1 MFIELTDDQ
10 KEIRALA
17 RRFAEEKIWPI
28 AEQADHHEEL
38 DSGVIRQMGELG
50 FLGMA
55 VPEAYGG
62 GGMEYLSYVLAL
74 EEISR
79 GCPSHAA
86 VMVLANS
93 LFTHPVLTF
102 GTEGQKQKYLPGI
115 CSGALFGA
123 FALTEP
129 AAGSDAAALETT
141 ARADGDHFVL
151 NGTKIYVTNGS
162 LADVVIVF
170 ATVDRKLGYKGITAF
185 LIDKGTPGFSVG
197 TRERK
202 MGYKAS
208 PTCELILSDVR
219 VSRDAVLGEVGRG
232 FRIAMDS
239 LNSGRISIGAQALGI
254 ASAAFDRAL
263 QYAREREQ
271 FGRPLADF
279 QAIAFMLA
287 DMRTQFE
294 AARLLVYRAASL
306 KDRGV
311 DYVGEAAEAKLFA
324 TEMATAVCHKAVQI
338 HGGYGYIREYHVER
352 HYRDARVTE
361 IFEGTSEI
369 QRIVIARGLLGK

>member
-1 MFIELTDDQ
+1 MHCDLTDDQ
-10 KEIRALA
+10 NEVRALA

-28 AEQADHHEEL
+28 AEAADHAEEL
-38 DSGVIRQMGELG
+38 NLDVIREMGELG

-55 VPEAYGG
+55 VPEVYGG
-62 GGMEYLSYVLAL
+62 GGMDFLSYVVAL

-93 LFTHPVLTF
+93 LFTHPLLVF
-102 GTEGQKQKYLPGI
+102 GTEAQKKKYLPGN
-115 CSGALFGA
+115 CTGALFGA

-141 ARADGDHFVL
+141 ARADGDHYVL
-151 NGTKIYVTNGS
+151 NGTKIYVTDGS

-170 ATVDRKLGYKGITAF
+170 ATLDRKLGYKGISAF
-185 LIDKGTPGFSVG
+185 LVDKGTPGFAVG

-239 LNSGRISIGAQALGI
+239 LNSGRISIAAQALGI
-254 ASAAFDRAL
+254 AQAAFDRAL
-263 QYAREREQ
+263 KYAQERRQ
-271 FGRPLADF
+271 FGRPLVEF
-279 QAIAFMLA
+279 QAIGFMLA
-287 DMRTQFE
+287 DMRTQME
-294 AARLLVYRAASL
+294 AARLLTYRAATL
-306 KDRGV
+306 KDRGA
-311 DYVGEAAEAKLFA
+311 DYVIPAAEAKLFA

-338 HGGYGYIREYHVER
+338 LGGYGYIREYHVER

-369 QRIVIARGLLGK
+369 QRIVIARSLLSK